1 MQYKLPYWH
10 NGNWNFNYL
19 RDILNQKDSRL
30 WGNYFIIS
38 FEFGRELTRTEFETL
53 GYSITKSE
61 NI

>member
-1 MQYKLPYWH
+1 MAYKLPYWH

-19 RDILNQKDSRL
+19 RDKLNQKDSRI

-38 FEFGRELTRTEFETL
+38 FEFAENDNRSEFETL